1 MESLTSKIY
10 SRLVVLQLQQQ
21 VTWNWSGC
29 VGPSKTPLVSELEV
43 QFSFPVAE
51 RKGGLQ
57 RFMADLKIL
66 SKHSNLL
73 WRYLYLWRLLVY
85 QFIADLLRTVTQI
98 AAFTLAL

>member
-1 MESLTSKIY
+1 
-10 SRLVVLQLQQQ
+10 
-21 VTWNWSGC
+21 
-29 VGPSKTPLVSELEV
+29 
-43 QFSFPVAE
+43 
-51 RKGGLQ
+51 
-57 RFMADLKIL
+57 MADLKIL